1 MLNHSI
7 FKRIPMLRT
16 AGAASMLLASSLALA
31 APLAGTPI
39 GNQAAATYTPLGS
52 TTALTST
59 SNTVTTTIQQVAA
72 FTLTST
78 QTKTGSPGA
87 PVTFSHT
94 ITNSG
99 NGNDTFTIGAVN
111 TSGLV
116 LTSLVV
122 YPDAGCDGIADST
135 TPITTVG
142 PLAPNASYCVV
153 VQGTVPGAA
162 TSGQTSLVTLNAN
175 SQFTTAVVQSN
186 TDTVTVTGNAVVNIT
201 KTVSAPSGNPGS
213 GPYTYTIAYTNTGNA
228 AATNVVLADLIPTGM
243 TYVANS
249 ARWSGSGVAVLSD
262 TALPADPAGITYDFN
277 VTAPGAVTAVIG
289 SVTPTSSGTLTFNV
303 MVGANQAP
311 GNINNV
317 AKLCYNDGV
326 AQSPIGC
333 SAANTT
339 TTGTP
344 SNTAPFLV
352 NQIAG
357 VNGNGSATSSLS
369 VADPAAIPAAAQG
382 STVSFNNYVWNRG
395 NGTDS
400 FDITFPTPG
409 NAGNNFPTG
418 TTFQLY
424 KYNGST
430 PLVDTNGNGTIDT
443 GNIPAVNDVSCT
455 AANGFV
461 ADTVNGRCGY
471 LVVLKATLPAGAVG
485 GPYSVTKTATSK
497 FNTAVSDPITD
508 TLTLITNSIVDL
520 RNGVANTIGTGAGPE
535 ANAQTT
541 QSVNPGASTTFVL
554 KVNNLSTVADSFN
567 LAASTDSSFATIA
580 LPVGWT
586 VNFRADGGTGDCSSI
601 GGPATNT
608 GNVSPGVPAA
618 VTVCAVVSV
627 PANAPATPTPGLK
640 VYFRAQSPTTG
651 ATDVKTDAVIINTL
665 RSISI
670 SPNNVG
676 QVYPGGSVVYTHTIA
691 NNGNVVEG
699 ATSGQV
705 VLTDVL
711 SGAAASW
718 TAIIYWDKNN
728 DGILDVNDPVVSDL
742 SNLSAGSGGASTSP
756 GLDIGEQAR
765 VFVKIIAPAA
775 ATLGSVN
782 TSTLTVTTSGV
793 INTVAAPTAVS
804 ATDTTTVIA
813 GQVRLVKEQALDATC
828 DGTPDTAYAT
838 SAIAAGAVPG
848 ACIRYRITAT
858 NDGASDVNSL
868 SISDATPANTVYN
881 TGAGT
886 APAATTAGTITA
898 SPTNGTS
905 GTVQA
910 TIGTLV
916 PLQSVVVTFGVRI
929 NP

>member
-1 MLNHSI
+1 MLNHTI
-7 FKRIPMLRT
+7 FKRIPVLGI

-78 QTKTGSPGA
+78 QTKTGAPGA

-94 ITNSG
+94 ITNTG
-99 NGNDTFTIGAVN
+99 NGSDTFTIGAVN

-116 LTSLVV
+116 LAPLVV
-122 YPDAGCDGIADST
+122 YPDAGCDGIADSA

-153 VQGTVPGAA
+153 IQGTVPGSA
-162 TSGQTSLVTLNAN
+162 TSGQTSVITLNAN
-175 SQFTTAVVQSN
+175 SQFTTSVVQAN
-186 TDTVTVTGNAVVNIT
+186 TDTVTVTGNAVVNVS
-201 KTVSAPSGNPGS
+201 KTISSPNGNPGS
-213 GPYTYTIAYTNTGNA
+213 GPYTYTITYTNVGNA
-228 AATNVVLADLIPTGM
+228 AATNVVLADVIPAGM
-243 TYVANS
+243 TYVPNS
-249 ARWSGSGVAVLSD
+249 ARWSGSGVSVLSD
-262 TALPADPAGITYDFN
+262 GTTPADPAGITYDFGGTT
-277 VTAPGAVTAVIG
+277 VGAVTAVIG
-289 SVTPTSSGTLTFNV
+289 TVIPTSSGTLTFTVNV
-303 MVGANQAP
+303 AANQAP
-311 GNINNV
+311 GNINNI
-317 AKLCYNDGV
+317 AKVCYNDGV
-326 AQSPIGC
+326 AQTPVGC
-333 SAANTT
+333 NAANAT

-344 SNTAPFLV
+344 SNAAPFLV

-369 VADPAAIPAAAQG
+369 VADPTAIASAPQG
-382 STVSFNNYVWNRG
+382 STVTFNNYVWNRG

-400 FDITFPTPG
+400 FDMTLPSPG
-409 NAGNNFPTG
+409 SPGNNFPLG

-443 GNIPAVNDVSCT
+443 GNIPAVNDATCT

-471 LVVLKATLPAGAVG
+471 LVVLKVTLPGGAVG
-485 GPYSVTKTATSK
+485 GPFSVTKTATSK
-497 FNTAVSDPITD
+497 FNPAVSDPITD

-520 RNGVANTIGTGAGPE
+520 RNGAANTLGTGAGPE
-535 ANAQTT
+535 ANAVTT

-554 KVNNLSTVADSFN
+554 KVNNLSTIADSFN
-567 LAASTDSSFATIA
+567 LSASTDSSFATIA

-586 VNFRADGGTGDCSSI
+586 VNFRADGGSGDCSSI
-601 GGPATNT
+601 GGPANNT
-608 GNVSPGVPAA
+608 SNVAPGVPAA
-618 VTVCAVVSV
+618 VTVCAVVFV
-627 PANAPATPTPGLK
+627 PANAPAMPAPGLK

-665 RSISI
+665 RSISVT
-670 SPNNVG
+670 PNNVG
-676 QVYPGGSVVYTHTIA
+676 QVYPGGSVVYTHSIENT
-691 NNGNVVEG
+691 GNVVEG
-699 ATSGQV
+699 ATAGQV
-705 VLTDVL
+705 LLTNIL
-711 SGAAASW
+711 SGTSASW

-728 DGILDVNDPVVSDL
+728 DGLLDVNDPVISDL
-742 SNLSAGSGGASTSP
+742 ANLTGGVASTAP
-756 GLDIGEQAR
+756 GLDIGEKAR
-765 VFVKIIAPAA
+765 VFVKIIAPASVP
-775 ATLGSVN
+775 LGSVN
-782 TSTLTVTTSGV
+782 TSTLTVTTNGV
-793 INTVAAPTAVS
+793 INTVSAPPAVS

-828 DGTPDTAYAT
+828 DGTPDTAYT
-838 SAIAAGAVPG
+838 TGGIAAGAVPG

-858 NDGASDVNSL
+858 NDGASDVNGL
-868 SISDATPANTVYN
+868 SISDSTPSNTVYS

-886 APAATTAGTITA
+886 APATTSLGTITQVPA
-898 SPTNGTS
+898 NGTS

-910 TIGTLV
+910 TVGTLV